1 MLPVAAQCCVSV
13 LPDVRENR
21 AREKN
26 QQWYSEGTRVVR
38 KYCSCKQE
46 NSPYWNR
53 VPRLLARRVRR
64 YWFLGTLRPLVRE
77 GCAGILQVMA
87 SLEHFGENSLAK
99 AAARTTTGEGRAV
112 TRPLHV
118 PAHALEPAAQFR
130 HAVRNGAG
138 GVALALG
145 GGFAR
150 GFAHLGVLQ
159 VFEENHIAISHIAG
173 TSVGSI
179 LGAAYASGAPL
190 ALIMAT
196 CRTLKFRDIARWH
209 VSRLGLASNHRLA
222 DLIERV
228 FQSRRFEDLR
238 IPMAVVATN
247 LNTGEPVVFTEGN
260 MVDPIRASCAFP
272 GIFEPVEIGTRWL
285 VDGGLTAPVP
295 TLAARELGATHVIGV
310 SVGMQDGHTGKP
322 SNVFQVVTRAVCA
335 AQKHQLELWERHA
348 DLVIRPDVSALKWD
362 DFDRA
367 DEAIEAGKVAA
378 RRALPRIQ
386 KLLGVSVDAGQ
397 AHDARVAHPAEYR
410 DSGLHFITEAM
421 GS

>member
-1 MLPVAAQCCVSV
+1 MV
-13 LPDVRENR
+13 LER
-21 AREKN
+21 
-26 QQWYSEGTRVVR
+26 G
-38 KYCSCKQE
+38 
-46 NSPYWNR
+46 
-53 VPRLLARRVRR
+53 
-64 YWFLGTLRPLVRE
+64 
-77 GCAGILQVMA
+77 AGILPSVTA
-87 SLEHFGENSLAK
+87 FDHFCDK
-99 AAARTTTGEGRAV
+99 DMV
-112 TRPLHV
+112 TRG
-118 PAHALEPAAQFR
+118 AALDARP
-130 HAVRNGAG
+130 VRSDRP

-159 VFEENHIAISHIAG
+159 VFEQNHIAISHIAG

-190 ALIMAT
+190 ARIIAT
-196 CRTLKFRDIARWH
+196 CRTLRFRDIARWR

-222 DLIERV
+222 DLIENV
-228 FQSRRFEDLR
+228 FEAHRFEDLR

-247 LNTGEPVVFTEGN
+247 LNTGEPVVFTEGSL
-260 MVDPIRASCAFP
+260 VDPIRASCAYP

-295 TLAARELGATHVIGV
+295 THAARDLGAKFVVGV
-310 SVGMQDGHTGKP
+310 SVGVQDGHRGAPT
-322 SNVFQVVTRAVCA
+322 NVFQVVSRAVCA

-348 DLVIRPDVSALKWD
+348 DIILRPDVQTVAWD

-367 DEAIEAGKVAA
+367 EEAIEAGKVAA

-386 KLLGVSVDAGQ
+386 RLLEDGSGREPELAN
-397 AHDARVAHPAEYR
+397 PTEYR

-421 GS
+421 SS